1 MTSPLLSLSHP
12 IPFDRIR
19 PEHVEPTVAALI
31 TSARARIDSIG
42 ERCDGFSYA
51 NTLQALDEATEPLEV
66 AMGLVEHLDAVM
78 SGPELRAAHDA
89 VIGPVTAFSTSIPL
103 HEGVWRAVRSFAGTE
118 EAGALEPTR
127 RRFLERTVDEF
138 RRHGA
143 ELAAP
148 DKQKLEALDQEL
160 SQLCT
165 RFAHNVLDAT
175 NAFEIVIDDPTR
187 LGGLPAS
194 ALDAARHSAR
204 TKGMDGWRFTL
215 HAPSLTPVLTHA
227 DDRELR
233 ERMWRANNT
242 RGVSEPCDNRAL
254 VSRILL
260 LRREKAQLLGYPH
273 FADLVLEP
281 RMARTGMAARKFV
294 EDLTEHSRGA
304 FERENAELLE
314 FRRVLEGRRAPALEP
329 WDVAYYAEHLRRSRY
344 DFDEEQLR
352 DYFPFEQTL
361 QGLFRLCERLFD
373 IHIEPAPDLPVWHDS
388 VRAYRLSAAS
398 QSGES
403 VLYVDPFPRE
413 SKRPGAWMHGLVAS
427 GRERGAVA
435 AMVTNATPP
444 TDRRPSLLTHREVET
459 LFHEFGHLL
468 HHCLSRVEVRSLSGT
483 HVPQDFVELPSQ
495 IMENWCWER
504 EALDTFARHASTGEL
519 IPDELLAK
527 LRRVRTFRAANQQ
540 MRQLGFAAAD
550 LAVHM
555 DFEPAQGGDPIALS
569 RRVLGEYSP
578 APLPDDH
585 AMFASFN
592 HLFAHPVGYAAGYYS
607 YKWAEVLDADA
618 FTRFASEG
626 LLEREVGL
634 AWRREVLERGDS
646 RPPMTSFEAF
656 MGRGPRLEALLE
668 RQGLLRR

>member
-12 IPFDRIR
+12 IAFDRIR
-19 PEHVEPTVAALI
+19 PDHVLSAVALLI
-31 TSARARIDSIG
+31 ASARARIDSIG
-42 ERCDGFSYA
+42 ERSDGFGYA

-66 AMGLVEHLDAVM
+66 TMGLVEHLDAVM

-103 HEGVWRAVRSFAGTE
+103 HAGVWRAVRSFAGTE
-118 EAGALEPTR
+118 EAAALEPTR

-143 ELAAP
+143 ELDASG
-148 DKQKLEALDQEL
+148 KQRLQALDQEL
-160 SQLCT
+160 SQHCT

-175 NAFEIVIDDPTR
+175 NAFDIVIDDPSR

-204 TKGMDGWRFTL
+204 TKGMEGWRFTL

-227 DDRELR
+227 DDRALR
-233 ERMWRANNT
+233 EWMWSANNT
-242 RGVSEPCDNRAL
+242 RGAGEPYDNRAL
-254 VSRILL
+254 VARILT

-281 RMARTGMAARKFV
+281 RMARTGEEARKFV
-294 EDLTEHSRGA
+294 EDLTERSRGA
-304 FERENAELLE
+304 FDRENAELLE
-314 FRRVLEGRRAPALEP
+314 FRRAVEGPRAPVLEP
-329 WDVAYYAEHLRRSRY
+329 WDVAYYAEKLRKARY

-373 IHIEPAPDLPVWHDS
+373 IQIEPAPGIPVWHES
-388 VRAYRLSAAS
+388 VRAYRLRAAPRS
-398 QSGES
+398 DDIL
-403 VLYVDPFPRE
+403 LYVDPFPRE
-413 SKRPGAWMHGLVAS
+413 SKRPGAWMHGLVAA
-427 GRERGAVA
+427 ERARPAVA
-435 AMVTNATPP
+435 ALVTNATPP

-483 HVPQDFVELPSQ
+483 HVPLDFVELPSQ

-504 EALDTFARHASTGEL
+504 EALDTFARHASTGAL
-519 IPDELLAK
+519 IPDELLGK
-527 LRRVRTFRAANQQ
+527 LRQVRTFRAANQQ

-550 LAVHM
+550 LALHM
-555 DFEPAQGGDPIALS
+555 DFDPAQDGDPIALS
-569 RRVLGEYSP
+569 RRVLAEYSP

-592 HLFAHPVGYAAGYYS
+592 HLFARPVGYAAGYYS

-626 LLEREVGL
+626 LLDREVGL

-646 RPPMTSFEAF
+646 RPPMQLFEAF
-656 MGRGPRLEALLE
+656 MGRQPRLEALLG
-668 RQGLLRR
+668 RQGLLFR

>member
-1 MTSPLLSLSHP
+1 MTSPLLSLPHP

-19 PEHVEPTVAALI
+19 PEHVEPTVTELI
-31 TSARARIDSIG
+31 ASARTRIDAIG
-42 ERCDGFSYA
+42 ERSDGFSYA

-66 AMGLVEHLDAVM
+66 TMGLVEHLDAVM

-89 VIGPVTAFSTSIPL
+89 VVGPVTAFSTSIPL
-103 HEGVWRAVRSFAGTE
+103 HEGVWRAVRCFAGSE
-118 EAGALEPTR
+118 EAAELEPTR

-143 ELAAP
+143 ELCAP
-148 DKQKLEALDQEL
+148 DKERLEALDQEL
-160 SQLCT
+160 SQHCT

-175 NAFEIVIDDPTR
+175 NAFELVVDDPVR

-204 TKGMDGWRFTL
+204 TKGIDGWRFTL
-215 HAPSLTPVLTHA
+215 HAPSLTPLLTHA
-227 DDRELR
+227 DDAELR
-233 ERMWRANNT
+233 ERMWRANNS
-242 RGVSEPCDNRAL
+242 RGAAEPYDNRAL
-254 VSRILL
+254 VARILL
-260 LRREKAQLLGYPH
+260 LRREKARLLGYPH
-273 FADLVLEP
+273 FADLALEP
-281 RMARTGMAARKFV
+281 RMARTGTAARRFV
-294 EDLTEHSRGA
+294 ADLTERSRGA
-304 FERENAELLE
+304 FERENVELLE
-314 FRRVLEGRRAPALEP
+314 FRRALEGPNAPPLEP
-329 WDVAYYAEHLRRSRY
+329 WDVAYYAEKLRRARY

-373 IHIEPAPDLPVWHDS
+373 VQIEPAAGVPVWHES
-388 VRAYRLSAAS
+388 VRAYRLRAGLRAS
-398 QSGES
+398 EAI
-403 VLYVDPFPRE
+403 LYVDPFPRE
-413 SKRPGAWMHGLVAS
+413 SKRPGAWMHGLVVP
-427 GRERGAVA
+427 GRERAAVA

-483 HVPQDFVELPSQ
+483 RVPQDFVELPSQ

-504 EALDTFARHASTGEL
+504 EALDSFARHASTGAL
-519 IPDELLAK
+519 IPDELLSK

-550 LAVHM
+550 LALHM
-555 DFEPAQGGDPIALS
+555 DFDPTAGGDPIALS

-578 APLPDDH
+578 APLSDDH

-592 HLFAHPVGYAAGYYS
+592 HLFAHPVGYASGYYS

-618 FTRFASEG
+618 FTRFSSDG
-626 LLEREVGL
+626 LLSREVGL

-646 RPPMTSFEAF
+646 RPPMDSFEAF

-668 RQGLLRR
+668 RQGLLAR